1 MVAFVIDENLR
12 LVGQPAKGGRM
23 NDAVAVAL
31 KRRSD
36 RMLRLRIKA
45 PASLLRLRRIRR
57 ERSDHRQTLRPTGRS
72 VHPGGAKPPEMAAPH
87 RFALV
92 LRPTHEAG
100 RFGLTTARSGRHV

>member
-36 RMLRLRIKA
+36 RMLRLRIEA
-45 PASLLRLRRIRR
+45 PASLLRLRRIRG
-57 ERSDHRQTLRPTGRS
+57 ERSDHRHPPDPPGRS
-72 VHPGGAKPPEMAAPH
+72 VHSAAQTRQNWRRRIASRSSYGQPTKP
-87 RFALV
+87 V
-92 LRPTHEAG
+92 D
-100 RFGLTTARSGRHV
+100 SG